1 MLRFQETENVEFSR
15 NVAFLATFGNVAF
28 FATGPSSTYNE
39 EINLTFTMVSPLG
52 AYLNSFLGS
61 ISSAL
66 ASLAASS
73 SGDCHG
79 VSSDGMRNLTVAPAR
94 KHCHT
99 GTGHENAAEEAGP
112 ADMRG
117 DSTEG
122 ELGTGDVLLS
132 ACIAIALATADRDCV
147 ADRYLE
153 QRGGIYNWGRNI
165 RNIMG

>member
-1 MLRFQETENVEFSR
+1 
-15 NVAFLATFGNVAF
+15 
-28 FATGPSSTYNE
+28 
-39 EINLTFTMVSPLG
+39 MVSPLG

-79 VSSDGMRNLTVAPAR
+79 VSSDGMRNLTLAPTR

-99 GTGHENAAEEAGP
+99 GTGHENAAAATGP
-112 ADMRG
+112 VCIRG

-122 ELGTGDVLLS
+122 ELGAGDVLLS
-132 ACIAIALATADRDCV
+132 AAATAIALATADSDWV
-147 ADRYLE
+147 ADFFFSVFCVVFFHVR
-153 QRGGIYNWGRNI
+153 IV
-165 RNIMG
+165 

>member
-1 MLRFQETENVEFSR
+1 MK
-15 NVAFLATFGNVAF
+15 
-28 FATGPSSTYNE
+28 
-39 EINLTFTMVSPLG
+39 LTFTIVSPLG

-79 VSSDGMRNLTVAPAR
+79 VSSDGIRNLTVAPAR

-99 GTGHENAAEEAGP
+99 GTGQENEAEGCI
-112 ADMRG
+112 RG
-117 DSTEG
+117 DRMEG

-132 ACIAIALATADRDCV
+132 AATAIALATADRD
-147 ADRYLE
+147 
-153 QRGGIYNWGRNI
+153 
-165 RNIMG
+165 

>member
-1 MLRFQETENVEFSR
+1 
-15 NVAFLATFGNVAF
+15 
-28 FATGPSSTYNE
+28 
-39 EINLTFTMVSPLG
+39 MVSPLG

-79 VSSDGMRNLTVAPAR
+79 VSSDGMRNLTLAPTR
-94 KHCHT
+94 KHCHM
-99 GTGHENAAEEAGP
+99 GTGHENAAATGP
-112 ADMRG
+112 VCIRG

-122 ELGTGDVLLS
+122 ELGAGDVLLS